1 MKKFIL
7 ITLVSLSF
15 FIMGCAAHIGND
27 IPTQYK
33 AVAFCED
40 GDTTTILYTFK
51 GGTLYVDE
59 VGNEGFAYR
68 YVMEK
73 RNQRNY
79 LRYYDEVWGELYEY
93 EIIYT
98 SNGDI
103 IIKFDEGD
111 VLLQKQKKV
120 IDLGFD

>member
-27 IPTQYK
+27 MPTQYK

-51 GGTLYVDE
+51 GDTLYVDE

-68 YVMEK
+68 YAMEK

-98 SNGDI
+98 PNGDI
-103 IIKFDEGD
+103 IIKLDEGD
-111 VLLQKQKKV
+111 ILLKKKKKV

>member
-27 IPTQYK
+27 MPTQYK

-51 GGTLYVDE
+51 GDTLYVDE

-79 LRYYDEVWGELYEY
+79 LRYYDEVW
-93 EIIYT
+93 
-98 SNGDI
+98 
-103 IIKFDEGD
+103 
-111 VLLQKQKKV
+111 
-120 IDLGFD
+120 